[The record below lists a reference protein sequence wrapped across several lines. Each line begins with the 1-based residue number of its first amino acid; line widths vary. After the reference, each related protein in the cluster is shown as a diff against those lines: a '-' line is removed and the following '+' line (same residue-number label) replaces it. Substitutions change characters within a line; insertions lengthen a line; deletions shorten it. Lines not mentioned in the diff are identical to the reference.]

1 MGLSAFLPYV
11 LLWHPMST
19 ARKSPPILPPAS
31 QYIHRPGCPR
41 CFEQHGALL
50 VHRQGRQPVLL
61 GRRPRRQNRG
71 SEKYLISWHMR
82 ARRLE
87 GFGGNST
94 LHHLLLLPD
103 GRILAKYHH
112 ESLGQLDGGITMH
125 CSSSL
130 TALTCDSRDGDPSA
144 DEWAKP
150 ATASAASAA
159 VQQAAADS
167 TGSYILA
174 FGDLTVAGDVWQVS
188 GGGLEEEGSS

>member
-130 TALTCDSRDGDPSA
+130 TALTCDPAIQEMGTLLPTSGRNQQRHQRHQQPSN
-144 DEWAKP
+144 K
-150 ATASAASAA
+150 
-159 VQQAAADS
+159 QQP
-167 TGSYILA
+167 TQ
-174 FGDLTVAGDVWQVS
+174 QVLIYWP
-188 GGGLEEEGSS
+188 LET